1 MSSAA
6 IDPAAFVAA
15 LGVAACRF
23 DIDVLPR
30 CDSTNAVLLAR
41 AEAGAASG
49 TVVVAEE
56 QTAGRGRRGREWIAT
71 PGDSLTFSVL
81 WRFAPDTVPIGLS
94 LAVGVA
100 VVRALQ
106 KVMRSGIQPDGAGD
120 TPQSKSSRDVAL
132 KWPNDILFQGKKLG
146 GILVELVPGA
156 PHAAV
161 IGIGINQRLPAT
173 LPPDVRAT
181 AAALDGVMASQ
192 VDNCALLATVL
203 SELLVVLESF
213 SLAGFS
219 ALRPDWLAWHAFQ
232 DAPVVLLADFSP
244 PQQGICRGVDNE
256 GALLLETDGRIERI
270 LSGEISLRPAAP
282 PGALREGMDP
292 ASNFVVSR

>member
-6 IDPAAFVAA
+6 IDPAALVAA
-15 LGVAACRF
+15 LGAVACRF

-30 CDSTNAVLLAR
+30 CGSTNAVLLAR

-49 TVVVAEE
+49 AVVVAEE
-56 QTAGRGRRGREWIAT
+56 QTAGRGRRGREWIAA

-81 WRFAPDTVPIGLS
+81 WRFAPGAVPIGLS

-106 KVMRSGIQPDGAGD
+106 KVMRSGTQPDGAGD
-120 TPQSKSSRDVAL
+120 MPQSKYPRGVAL

-156 PHAAV
+156 AHAAV

-181 AAALDGVMASQ
+181 AAALDGAMASQ

-219 ALRPDWLAWHAFQ
+219 ALRPDWLAWHALQ

-244 PQQGICRGVDNE
+244 PQPGICRGVDNE

-270 LSGEISLRPAAP
+270 LSGEISLRPTAP
-282 PGALREGMDP
+282 PA
-292 ASNFVVSR
+292 

>member
-1 MSSAA
+1 V
-6 IDPAAFVAA
+6 IDPAALVAA
-15 LGVAACRF
+15 LGAAVCRF

-56 QTAGRGRRGREWIAT
+56 QTAGRGRRGREWIAA

-81 WRFAPDTVPIGLS
+81 WRLAPGVMPIGLS

-120 TPQSKSSRDVAL
+120 QSKSPRGVAL

-181 AAALDGVMASQ
+181 AAALDGAMASQ
-192 VDNCALLATVL
+192 VNNCVLLATVL

-232 DAPVVLLADFSP
+232 DVPVVLLADFSP
-244 PQQGICRGVDNE
+244 PQPGICRGVDNE
-256 GALLLETDGRIERI
+256 GALLLETDGCIERI
-270 LSGEISLRPAAP
+270 LSGEISLRPVAP
-282 PGALREGMDP
+282 SA
-292 ASNFVVSR
+292 